1 MFTITVQDHEG
12 HDLTLEHDLDGTM
25 LIRLDTT
32 QITELTRY
40 LRTIADPNR
49 PTPAFYTD
57 GNGELVTTT
66 IATYTVTEGRFDITD
81 TVRPL
86 VWK

>member
-1 MFTITVQDHEG
+1 MFTITIQDAEG

-25 LIRLDTT
+25 LIHLDTT
-32 QITELTRY
+32 RITELTRY
-40 LRTIADPNR
+40 LRTLTEPTR

-57 GNGELVTTT
+57 GNGEIITTT
-66 IATYTVTEGRFDITD
+66 IDTYRVTEGRFDITD
-81 TVRPL
+81 DIHPL

>member
-1 MFTITVQDHEG
+1 MFTITIEDTEG
-12 HDLTLEHDLDGTM
+12 RNLTLEHDLDGPM
-25 LIRLDTT
+25 LINLHTN

-40 LRTIADPNR
+40 LRTITDPNR

-57 GNGELVTTT
+57 DNGELVTTT

-81 TVRPL
+81 DIRPL